1 VNAGDVDT
9 AVDRVRGSV
18 VRAQRDRNEPSPL
31 READASAT
39 GSALYATGFGGF
51 GFLGFGGLFGVLSP
65 TWHLLLVSIGRSTVW
80 LLAEAACAAAGDD
93 PTPR

>member
-1 VNAGDVDT
+1 MHAQP
-9 AVDRVRGSV
+9 DRH
-18 VRAQRDRNEPSPL
+18 EPSRP